1 MFKNLQAGY
10 TVHVLDRSSQKP
22 AYYQGTVTNVSKPHY
37 APNPQLGQFPT
48 TMVVDV
54 SVEYG
59 GKSDTFTVDEC
70 ATYNAGATI
79 SLSCEPMAIA
89 NEVQALKKQR
99 DDAIAAMPILQE
111 ASEACDDILKA
122 LLPQHREA
130 SVQNERLDRMERALV
145 AILERMEQSQPSPS
159 PKKAKEQ

>member
-10 TVHVLDRSSQKP
+10 TVHVLDKSSQKP
-22 AYYQGTVTNVSKPHY
+22 AYFQGTVINVSKPHY
-37 APNPQLGQFPT
+37 APNQLGQFPPP
-48 TMVVDV
+48 MVVDV

-59 GKSDTFTVDEC
+59 GKSDTFTVDESS
-70 ATYNAGATI
+70 TYNAGPTI

-99 DDAIAAMPILQE
+99 DDAISAMPILQE
-111 ASEACDDILKA
+111 ASEACEEILKV

-130 SVQNERLDRMERALV
+130 AVQNERLDRMERALAV
-145 AILERMEQSQPSPS
+145 LLERMEQNTSASA
-159 PKKAKEQ
+159 KKTKE